1 MADTD
6 NVPVGAIVPLGRSIP
21 AGNATYVLCDGRELD
36 STAFSE
42 LYAQIGITYGGDP
55 DRHVFNVPDLR
66 GAFLRGADHGTGR
79 DPESAGRSLGSSGDS
94 AGLGVTQ
101 EYATAAPKNAFTCVI
116 DLPSGTSRQHGE
128 TYGPAMKEGGD
139 KTIDTCTTGGDP
151 DTRPVN
157 VYVEFYIKA
166 QS

>member
-6 NVPVGAIVPLGRSIP
+6 NVPVGAIVPLGRSMP
-21 AGNATYVLCDGRELD
+21 DSNETYLLCDGRKLD
-36 STAFSE
+36 STDFSE
-42 LYAQIGITYGGDP
+42 LYAQIGTTYGGDP
-55 DRHVFNVPDLR
+55 DKQMFMVPDLR

-79 DPESAGRSLGSSGDS
+79 DPEAAGRSLGSSRDS
-94 AGLGVTQ
+94 GGLGVTQ
-101 EYATAAPKNAFTCVI
+101 EYATAKPENPFTCVI
-116 DLPSGTSRQHGE
+116 DLPTGTSRQHGE

-139 KTIDTCTTGGDP
+139 QTIDTCTKGGDP

>member
-6 NVPVGAIVPLGRSIP
+6 NVPVGAIVPLGRSMP
-21 AGNATYVLCDGRELD
+21 KDDKTYLLCNGHELD
-36 STAFSE
+36 QNTYSE
-42 LYAQIGITYGGDP
+42 LYAQIGTTYDP
-55 DRHVFNVPDLR
+55 EGKLFLLPNLC
-66 GAFLRGADHGTGR
+66 GAFLRGANHGAGR
-79 DPESAGRSLGSSGDS
+79 DPEAAARNLGSEPV
-94 AGLGVTQ
+94 GLGVTQ
-101 EYATAAPKNAFTCVI
+101 KYATAQPRKAFTCTI

-139 KTIDTCTTGGDP
+139 KTIDTCTKGGDP